1 MRPRIDLR
9 DSGGRVPGV
18 DLPSELCGG
27 VLTREA
33 MAGSSTRSP
42 ASMTVTVRPTPTS
55 SSTGP
60 ARRLASAPA
69 LHVLEIGCGTGQLT
83 RSLLERGLRVT
94 AVEPGE
100 RLVAQARAQLDGTGD
115 VQFVNARL
123 EDASL
128 PDAHYLAVF
137 SASAIHWIDPDV
149 SWRKVADALVDGG
162 TLALIS
168 YFGLEEPRSADDQQ
182 ALRAAMA
189 RIAPEL
195 AADWPTYR
203 DLDGT
208 LAGVAPAAP
217 TTCQRCGRGSE
228 ATRSRARMPH
238 ACSTTCRSPPSRDS
252 YEQTAEELNALLGTM
267 SFWARLSRRQRDALT
282 AENHAL
288 HQRLGR
294 PIRSST
300 VACLLT
306 ARRAACA
313 PEQDPAGAHADP
325 HD

>member
-1 MRPRIDLR
+1 MR
-9 DSGGRVPGV
+9 
-18 DLPSELCGG
+18 
-27 VLTREA
+27 
-33 MAGSSTRSP
+33 GSADARSYGSVFD
-42 ASMTVTVRPTPTS
+42 AVADEYHRHRPTYPDELIDRACEAAGI
-55 SSTGP
+55 GP
-60 ARRLASAPA
+60 GAT
-69 LHVLEIGCGTGQLT
+69 VLEIGCGTGQLT

-100 RLVAQARAQLDGTGD
+100 RLIAQARAQLDGTGN

-149 SWRKVADALVDGG
+149 SWRRAADVLVNGG
-162 TLALIS
+162 TLALVS
-168 YFGLEEPRSADDQQ
+168 YFGLEEPRSRGDQR

-195 AADWPTYR
+195 AGDWPTYR

-208 LAGVAPAAP
+208 LAGVAQRRVNVSAVWAWLGSYEVARTYAARLFDDVQLAAVP
-217 TTCQRCGRGSE
+217 RLV
-228 ATRSRARMPH
+228 
-238 ACSTTCRSPPSRDS
+238 
-252 YEQTAEELNALLGTM
+252 EQTAEELNALLGTM
-267 SFWARLSRRQRDALT
+267 SFWARLSRRQRDAWA
-282 AENHAL
+282 AENHDL

-300 VACLLT
+300 IACLLT
-306 ARRAACA
+306 ARRAPCTRTFGAC
-313 PEQDPAGAHADP
+313 GRS
-325 HD
+325 